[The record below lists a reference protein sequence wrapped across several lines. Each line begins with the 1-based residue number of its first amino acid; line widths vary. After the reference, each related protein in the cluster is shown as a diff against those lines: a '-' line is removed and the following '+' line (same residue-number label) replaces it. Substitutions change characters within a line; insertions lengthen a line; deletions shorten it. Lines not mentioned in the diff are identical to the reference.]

1 MDVPFDTHSAVKRLT
16 NAGFTE
22 PQAEALSDTV
32 HQAVTGGVAT
42 KADIAELDGKIDAL
56 GAELKTELKWI
67 KIIGGTIVGLLILPW
82 LASFLG
88 ANLPGP

>member
-1 MDVPFDTHSAVKRLT
+1 MS
-16 NAGFTE
+16 E
-22 PQAEALSDTV
+22 TV

-42 KADIAELDGKIDAL
+42 KADIAELKADI
-56 GAELKTELKWI
+56 AELKTELKWI